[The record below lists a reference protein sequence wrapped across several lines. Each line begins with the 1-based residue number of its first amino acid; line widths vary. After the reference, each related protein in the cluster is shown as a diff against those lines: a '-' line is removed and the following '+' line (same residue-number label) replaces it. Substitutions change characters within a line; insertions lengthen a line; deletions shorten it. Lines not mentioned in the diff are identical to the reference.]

1 MLDTRWE
8 SLDVLRGFALLGIL
22 IMNILSF
29 GLPMAAYGNP
39 TAYGDLSGLNN
50 AAWWVTSLL
59 ADQKFISLFSLL
71 FGAGVLLF
79 AERAEAKGAAPGRL
93 HYRRMGWLLVFG
105 MAHGWL
111 LWYGDILF
119 TYAIAGMVV
128 YLMRKRSTA
137 ALLATAAVFFVVPIL
152 AYHLLIY
159 FTLPYWPAEEYA
171 DMQQFWAPAE
181 AMLQA
186 EVAAMTGS
194 LAEQFA
200 QRAEWTLMMQTD
212 ALLFITFWFTSALM
226 MLGMVLYR
234 VGFITGQWSTEAYR
248 RMAWLAVPGIGLS
261 AIGVVQMQRH
271 EFDFAASFIDT
282 LWNYVAAPIT
292 MLGYAS
298 LVLLW
303 VKSGAAAFLRYRLAC
318 LGRTAFSH
326 YILQTLIGVLIFNWL
341 GLFGQWDRAA
351 LLLAAVLIGSGQLML
366 APVWL
371 RHFKQGPLEALWRRL
386 TYGNL

>member
-1 MLDTRWE
+1 MADTRWE

-22 IMNILSF
+22 IMNIQSF
-29 GLPMAAYGNP
+29 GLPMAAYSNP
-39 TAYGDLSGLNN
+39 AAYGDFSGLNQ
-50 AAWWVTSLL
+50 AAWWFTSLV
-59 ADQKFISLFSLL
+59 ANQKFISLFSML

-79 AERAEAKGAAPGRL
+79 TERAEAKGEAPGRL

-105 MAHGWL
+105 LLHGWL

-137 ALLATAAVFFVVPIL
+137 ALLATAAVFFCVPIL
-152 AYHLLIY
+152 MYHLLV
-159 FTLPYWPAEEYA
+159 FFSLPYLSAEDLTE
-171 DMQQFWAPAE
+171 MQQFWAPSE
-181 AMLQA
+181 AMLQT
-186 EVAAMTGS
+186 EIAAMTGS
-194 LAEQFA
+194 LQEQFA
-200 QRAEWTLMMQTD
+200 QRAEWTLMMQTQG
-212 ALLFITFWFTSALM
+212 LLFVTFWFSAALM

-234 VGFITGQWSTEAYR
+234 VGFITGQWSAEAYR
-248 RMAWLAVPGIGLS
+248 RMAWLVLPGMTLS
-261 AIGVVQMQRH
+261 AIGIVQLQRH
-271 EFDFAASFIDT
+271 GFDYAMSNIDT
-282 LWNYVAAPIT
+282 LWNNVAAPIT

-303 VKSGAAAFLRYRLAC
+303 VKSGRGAFLRHRLAC

-341 GLFGQWDRAA
+341 GLFGQWDRTA
-351 LLLAAVLIGSGQLML
+351 LLLAAVLIGTGQLLL
-366 APVWL
+366 APIWL

-386 TYGNL
+386 TYGNP

>member
-171 DMQQFWAPAE
+171 DMQQFWAPTE

-261 AIGVVQMQRH
+261 AIGVMQMQRH

-303 VKSGAAAFLRYRLAC
+303 VKSGTGAFLCYRLAC

>member
-29 GLPMAAYGNP
+29 ALPIAAYSNP
-39 TAYGDLSGLNN
+39 TAFGDFSGMNK
-50 AAWWVTSLL
+50 AAWWLTSLL

-71 FGAGVLLF
+71 FGAGVVLF
-79 AERAEAKGAAPGRL
+79 AERAEAKGMAPGPL

-105 MAHGWL
+105 LAHGWL

-128 YLMRKRSTA
+128 YMMRKRSTG
-137 ALLATAAVFFVVPIL
+137 ALLATAAVFFAVPIL
-152 AYHLLIY
+152 AYHLLIH
-159 FTLPYWPAEEYA
+159 FSLPYWPAEEF
-171 DMQQFWAPAE
+171 DGMKQFWAPSDAL
-181 AMLQA
+181 LQA
-186 EVAAMTGS
+186 EIAATTGS
-194 LAEQFA
+194 FTEQFS

-212 ALLFITFWFTSALM
+212 ALLFITFWYSAALM
-226 MLGMVLYR
+226 MLGMALYR
-234 VGFITGQWSTEAYR
+234 VGFVTGQWSASAYR
-248 RMAWLAVPGIGLS
+248 HMAWLAVPGIGLS
-261 AIGVVQMQRH
+261 AIGLVQMQRH
-271 EFDFAASFIDT
+271 AFDFAASFIDT

-303 VKSGAAAFLRYRLAC
+303 VKSGSLTPLRHRLAC

-326 YILQTLIGVLIFNWL
+326 YILQTLIGVLIFHWL
-341 GLFGQWDRAA
+341 GFFGQWDRAT
-351 LLLAAVLIGSGQLML
+351 LLLAAILIGSVQLML
-366 APVWL
+366 APLWL

-386 TYGNL
+386 TYGNR